1 MEVMAMWL
9 WIITTDIR
17 LRKETSFSFSVLFFL
32 ISSHCYFNH
41 LQEDVELIGTLGF
54 SAYRFSI
61 SWSRIFPGMLFI
73 SFPTLSLAYIH
84 FKLEYRYSYT
94 IILLFIRLLLRLGLL
109 SSSSS
114 FFLLF
119 LRVFFISVFV
129 LKSPYLRGGDFFYM

>member
-1 MEVMAMWL
+1 MVVMAMWL

-17 LRKETSFSFSVLFFL
+17 LRKQTSFSFFL

-73 SFPTLSLAYIH
+73 SFPTLSLTDIH
-84 FKLEYRYSYT
+84 LNWNMGNCCVALHPSFVTAR
-94 IILLFIRLLLRLGLL
+94 FIAFLCVFPT
-109 SSSSS
+109 S
-114 FFLLF
+114 FFICLCT
-119 LRVFFISVFV
+119 
-129 LKSPYLRGGDFFYM
+129 